1 MTRCVIYCRVST
13 DAQERDGTSLDTQER
28 ACVEF
33 AAANGWTVTA
43 THRDTTSGFTL
54 ERAGL
59 TSIRSL
65 AAQGHVDVVLSYA
78 LDRLSR
84 KQTHVAILVE
94 EMEERGV
101 HLDFVTEK
109 FEDTA
114 TGQLLRSV
122 KAFAAEFER
131 EKIAERTMRGKA
143 ERARSGRL
151 PQATGRGMFGYIYDP
166 GSGKRRINPDQGS
179 VVCRLFEDFAY
190 GASIVGLTN
199 ALNDEYIP
207 TMHGKA
213 WTAATIFHMLRN
225 SGYAGRTVYRRL
237 KAGKIRDEV
246 TGKKKRRLSVRP
258 EAEWIDVP
266 DATPAIVPE
275 ALFDAVQRRLDDPER
290 LRQGRRIST
299 YGLAGRIRCRHCGS
313 AMVGQTMQGRYRYYR
328 CRRAFAG
335 PKHDRCDS
343 RYVRADS
350 LETRLLQEV
359 AALLS
364 QPTLILGELKRL
376 GEGSGEKGPT
386 EDVRTRLEG
395 LEQQRTRLLR
405 LYQLGEIDDE
415 YLERESARLKAER
428 ERLLSLLPDAP
439 PKRMAIPSEAD
450 LAELC
455 DRVRTWVESHGQQ
468 ELPLIGRGL
477 QLSVS
482 ASKDQSEVTGVIPE
496 YAPDCNHAD
505 VRSMVTKPFKG
516 RSSCEGKVGTTSAI

>member
-1 MTRCVIYCRVST
+1 MTLPTI
-13 DAQERDGTSLDTQER
+13 D
-28 ACVEF
+28 F
-33 AAANGWTVTA
+33 N
-43 THRDTTSGFTL
+43 
-54 ERAGL
+54 
-59 TSIRSL
+59 SIREHNWAKNKGFEELVVQLIPSINDVEGREVVRHGTPDGGL
-65 AAQGHVDVVLSYA
+65 EAHV
-78 LDRLSR
+78 
-84 KQTHVAILVE
+84 E
-94 EMEERGV
+94 
-101 HLDFVTEK
+101 
-109 FEDTA
+109 
-114 TGQLLRSV
+114 
-122 KAFAAEFER
+122 
-131 EKIAERTMRGKA
+131 
-143 ERARSGRL
+143 
-151 PQATGRGMFGYIYDP
+151 
-166 GSGKRRINPDQGS
+166 
-179 VVCRLFEDFAY
+179 FEDFAY
-190 GASIVGLTN
+190 GASIIGLTN
-199 ALNDEYIP
+199 ALNYECIP

-313 AMVGQTMQGRYRYYR
+313 AMVGQTMRGRYRYYR

-386 EDVRTRLEG
+386 EDVRTRLEE

-405 LYQLGEIDDE
+405 LYQLGEVDDE
-415 YLERESARLKAER
+415 YLERESSGLKAER
-428 ERLLSLLPDAP
+428 GRLLSLLHREPVAGTEMP
-439 PKRMAIPSEAD
+439 TEAD

-455 DRVRTWVESHGQQ
+455 DRVRMWVESHGQQ
-468 ELPLIGRGL
+468 ELPLVGRGL

-505 VRSMVTKPFKG
+505 VCSMVINSPTA
-516 RSSCEGKVGTTSAI
+516 SGTPRHPTAGLRRPSPAPGWPSR